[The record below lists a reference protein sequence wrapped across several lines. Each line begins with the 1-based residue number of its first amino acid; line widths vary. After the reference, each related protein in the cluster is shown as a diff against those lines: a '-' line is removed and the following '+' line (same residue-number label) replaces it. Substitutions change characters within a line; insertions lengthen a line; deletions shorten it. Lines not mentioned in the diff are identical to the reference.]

1 MAKIKK
7 NPYQLGSPKGDLPM
21 KEMSWCMARKVYV
34 SCKPKAVLEGKYW
47 KQLNEYCLT
56 IRNGDNYKE
65 SEYIYNKD
73 NVMNAIWDTYKYI
86 YKKNYDENKS
96 T

>member
-1 MAKIKK
+1 MPKVKK
-7 NPYQLGSPKGDLPM
+7 SPFLLGSPKQNNPLV
-21 KEMSWCMARKVYV
+21 EMSWCFAKKVYV

-47 KQLNEYCLT
+47 KQLDSYCLT
-56 IRNGDNYKE
+56 IKNGDNYRE

-73 NVMNAIWDTYKYI
+73 NIQDAILDTYREI
-86 YKKNYDENKS
+86 YRRNNENKS